1 MVLNFQ
7 QVTKTGT
14 LGFRAARPSFET
26 LVAVGR
32 EDRCGGYIDRKSLM
46 ERMRAARKPEDRPIR
61 VESLCLGSTR
71 DAASLK
77 RSAFTPLPSEQSL
90 AEAHASGFTLRY
102 CACSPAVA

>member
-32 EDRCGGYIDRKSLM
+32 EDRCGGYIDRKSLL
-46 ERMRAARKPEDRPIR
+46 ERIPAARKPEDRQVG
-61 VESLCLGSTR
+61 VESFNFDQSR
-71 DAASLK
+71 DAARLK
-77 RSAFTPLPSEQSL
+77 RLAFPPSLQSIPLRPL
-90 AEAHASGFTLRY
+90 MPAGFTLRY